1 MTTVDPTIPVLVA
14 PPALVPAVEGASAE
28 DLAAARGA
36 WQALEDEGF
45 EVKLWQKKGARLYL
59 RRKSREC
66 GYVAFEAGTVT
77 VVALDRATAIDSAL
91 RVAGLRLLARPALLS
106 HERAAPGG

>member
-14 PPALVPAVEGASAE
+14 PEAAPAAAEGATAE

-36 WQALEDEGF
+36 WQAFEDEGF

-66 GYVAFEAGTVT
+66 GHVAFEGGKVT
-77 VVALDRATAIDSAL
+77 VVALDRTTAIDSAL
-91 RVAGLRLLARPALLS
+91 RAAGLR
-106 HERAAPGG
+106 

>member
-1 MTTVDPTIPVLVA
+1 MTTDPTIPVLVA
-14 PPALVPAVEGASAE
+14 PPASVPAVEGASAE

-36 WQALEDEGF
+36 WQAFEDEGF

-77 VVALDRATAIDSAL
+77 VVALDRVTAIESAL
-91 RVAGLRLLARPALLS
+91 HAAGLRLLTLPALLFS
-106 HERAAPGG
+106 GRAAPGG